1 MTASQK
7 GWTLS
12 GVARLRAR
20 ESLDYSKD
28 QVAGP
33 GPARLSRRAGVSV
46 PVIGVALV
54 LEHLSPGVTLMILG
68 IAAAVGIGAAAPVL
82 VRADLARPERADAS
96 GGATL

>member
-12 GVARLRAR
+12 GVVRLRAR

-33 GPARLSRRAGVSV
+33 SPARLSRAGVSV

-54 LEHLSPGVTLMILG
+54 LEHLSPGVTLLIFG
-68 IAAAVGIGAAAPVL
+68 VAAAVGIGAAAPVL
-82 VRADLARPERADAS
+82 VRADLARPERAAAS
-96 GGATL
+96 DGATL